1 MRSRIALSREPQYQR
16 RRPGDSCVSWPGPV
30 PGPLYTAILR
40 HAVLVMAA
48 LAICAITAALL
59 KERTDTQAPPPVAPD
74 QAPPAE
80 PGMIPPTILE
90 ISRLLAA
97 RLLRPHPPRHA
108 THWLNWRRRHQA
120 RSRWYHQHA
129 QLARDGGITLVS

>member
-1 MRSRIALSREPQYQR
+1 
-16 RRPGDSCVSWPGPV
+16 V

-48 LAICAITAALL
+48 LAICAATAALL
-59 KERTDTQAPPPVAPD
+59 KDPTDTQAPHPVTAD

-80 PGMIPPTILE
+80 PGMIPLTIPE

-97 RLLRPHPPRHA
+97 RLLRPHPPGHA

-120 RSRWYHQHA
+120 AHA
-129 QLARDGGITLVS
+129 GTSAHNSPETAESPWSASNCRLP

>member
-1 MRSRIALSREPQYQR
+1 M
-16 RRPGDSCVSWPGPV
+16 PGPR
-30 PGPLYTAILR
+30 YTAILR

-48 LAICAITAALL
+48 LAICAVTAALL
-59 KERTDTQAPPPVAPD
+59 KDRTNTQAPRPVTAD

-80 PGMIPPTILE
+80 PGMIPLTIPE

-97 RLLRPHPPRHA
+97 RFLRPHTPGHA

-120 RSRWYHQHA
+120 RTRWYHQHA
-129 QLARDGGITLVS
+129 QLARDCGITLVG

>member
-1 MRSRIALSREPQYQR
+1 M
-16 RRPGDSCVSWPGPV
+16 PGPR
-30 PGPLYTAILR
+30 YTAILR

-48 LAICAITAALL
+48 PAICAVTAALL
-59 KERTDTQAPPPVAPD
+59 KDRTDT

-80 PGMIPPTILE
+80 PGMIPLTILE

-97 RLLRPHPPRHA
+97 RLLRPYPPGHA
-108 THWLNWRRRHQA
+108 THWLNWRRCHQA
-120 RSRWYHQHA
+120 RTRWYHRRA

>member
-1 MRSRIALSREPQYQR
+1 M
-16 RRPGDSCVSWPGPV
+16 

-48 LAICAITAALL
+48 LAICAVTAALL
-59 KERTDTQAPPPVAPD
+59 KDRTDTQDPPVTPD

-80 PGMIPPTILE
+80 PGMIPLTILE

-97 RLLRPHPPRHA
+97 RLLRPHPPGHA

-129 QLARDGGITLVS
+129 RLARDGGITLVS

>member
-1 MRSRIALSREPQYQR
+1 M
-16 RRPGDSCVSWPGPV
+16 

-48 LAICAITAALL
+48 LAICAVTAALL
-59 KERTDTQAPPPVAPD
+59 KDRTDTQDPPVTPD

-80 PGMIPPTILE
+80 PGMIPLTILE

-97 RLLRPHPPRHA
+97 RLLQPHPPGHA
-108 THWLNWRRRHQA
+108 THWLNWRRRHRA
-120 RSRWYHQHA
+120 RARWYHQRA
-129 QLARDGGITLVS
+129 

>member
-1 MRSRIALSREPQYQR
+1 M
-16 RRPGDSCVSWPGPV
+16 PGPH
-30 PGPLYTAILR
+30 YAAILR

-48 LAICAITAALL
+48 VAICAITAALL
-59 KERTDTQAPPPVAPD
+59 KERTDTQAPP
-74 QAPPAE
+74 AE
-80 PGMIPPTILE
+80 PGMIPLTILE

-97 RLLRPHPPRHA
+97 RLLLPHPPGHA